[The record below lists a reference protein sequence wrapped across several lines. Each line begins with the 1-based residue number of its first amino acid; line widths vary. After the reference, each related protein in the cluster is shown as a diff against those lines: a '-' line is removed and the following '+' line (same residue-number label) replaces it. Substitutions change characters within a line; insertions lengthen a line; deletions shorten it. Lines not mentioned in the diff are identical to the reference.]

1 MELAY
6 FYLAVGVLRIN
17 IPVNEKEKTG

>member
-17 IPVNEKEKTG
+17 IPANEKEKTG